1 MILSPTLKQLTLGV
15 ALLGA
20 LAASAPAFADDW
32 RDRDRDRD
40 RHEHRHHYPPPRPH
54 VYYEPG
60 YVYTPPPVYYQ
71 PPPPPPVAP
80 SFNVVIPLR
89 FH

>member
-1 MILSPTLKQLTLGV
+1 MTLSPILKRLTLGA

-32 RDRDRDRD
+32 RDHDRDRD
-40 RHEHRHHYPPPRPH
+40 RHEHHHYPPPRPH

-60 YVYTPPPVYYQ
+60 YVYAPPPVYYQ